1 MATQK
6 YESNPQPQKSSK
18 NSELG
23 SQMHAEEQVP
33 KQQREHM
40 IAEAAYYLAEHRH
53 FKDGDPARDWLQA
66 QIEIDR
72 KIKGTHN

>member
-6 YESNPQPQKSSK
+6 YDTHTQPQRSPKS
-18 NSELG
+18 SELG
-23 SQMHAEEQVP
+23 IHMHRPADITPV
-33 KQQREHM
+33 QREHM

-53 FKDGDPARDWLQA
+53 FKGGDPVRDWLQA
-66 QIEIDR
+66 QREIDS